1 MKDIEE
7 SSIIICSIV
16 RDAEKGLKKN
26 IPVIKELC
34 KHFRDYQIIVY
45 ENDSTDD
52 TKTLLQKW
60 MEEDKQ
66 HVVALLN
73 NTDSIK
79 TIPSSKSVNANARGL
94 TKWPLSAT
102 TIWNILANI
111 ICLRIISW

>member
-45 ENDSTDD
+45 ENDSRALTGSVGGRFSRVEKE
-52 TKTLLQKW
+52 KTSLFCKII
-60 MEEDKQ
+60 ES
-66 HVVALLN
+66 
-73 NTDSIK
+73 NTPK
-79 TIPSSKSVNANARGL
+79 
-94 TKWPLSAT
+94 
-102 TIWNILANI
+102 
-111 ICLRIISW
+111 